1 MTSKVLRPRTNAPT
15 FVALDESVESMVEV
29 AREEHVL
36 DRHRALEKEVGRI
49 KHVLVRRFHEG
60 RKTRRWRVIAVPLF
74 IVLLIAES
82 FKAWI
87 QDAMLERAGALLTI
101 AALLY
106 VAYRFRKYLQAAP
119 PVALGKT
126 NCLAFY
132 RSELIRQ
139 RDLSKDN
146 WGYLLPFVP
155 GVALGLFGDG
165 FEHRPMGQV
174 VALMAS
180 GVSLF
185 LVIAWWNAR
194 AARKLQREIDALDAS

>member
-1 MTSKVLRPRTNAPT
+1 MAGNSEVDVLRLWQEQA
-15 FVALDESVESMVEV
+15 V
-29 AREEHVL
+29 EEHAMPF
-36 DRHRALEKEVGRI
+36 DEIRTKAE
-49 KHVLVRRFHEG
+49 HVD
-60 RKTRRWRVIAVPLF
+60 RKTRRWRVITVLLF

-101 AALLY
+101 AALVY

-119 PVALGKT
+119 PVTRGT
-126 NCLAFY
+126 TTCLEFY

-155 GVALGLFGDG
+155 GVALGLFGRG
-165 FEHRPMGQV
+165 FEHRPTSQV
-174 VALMAS
+174 VALIAF

-194 AARKLQREIDALDAS
+194 AARKLQREIDVLDAS